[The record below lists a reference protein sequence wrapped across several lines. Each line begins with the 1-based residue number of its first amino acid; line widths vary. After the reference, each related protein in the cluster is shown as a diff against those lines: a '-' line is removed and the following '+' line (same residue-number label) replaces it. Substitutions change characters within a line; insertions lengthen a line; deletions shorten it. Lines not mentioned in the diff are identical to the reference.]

1 MKNFFQNLFGIGIII
16 YLFPTVF
23 LGFLLVLAAVWKVI
37 SMLWLVILSI
47 FTWMILVVI
56 IKNIKI
62 PNTLFL
68 ISWYSFIISFFGIFA
83 IVFKVVFISDEY
95 SRIQEILMN
104 SFMVIVYVGSVI
116 VGGAMEYE
124 ENNKE

>member
-16 YLFPTVF
+16 YLFPTVL
-23 LGFLLVLAAVWKVI
+23 LGFLLVLAVVWKVI